1 VLLGRLFTRPQLPD
15 RSVHWP
21 QLHSRATEAQAATQA
36 AFKMI
41 AKYIPAEKLWMM
53 DEAGV
58 VRLGDSCR
66 VSLPWQD

>member
-1 VLLGRLFTRPQLPD
+1 
-15 RSVHWP
+15 VHWP
-21 QLHSRATEAQAATQA
+21 QLHSRATEAQAAKQA